1 LDHLSFHCFPDLAD
15 VYQNYW
21 GECYSRS
28 IFSSIEYLQ
37 QEIWRNL
44 CRYGVKQG
52 LFPKPMFKAYVS
64 PNFTSY
70 LTRSLNCDQIPSHL
84 VVSSDPQRRINLY
97 LRYQIISVR
106 QTLQYFEINGEEQL
120 ESFASIFGMMS
131 IFDIRVWMPQK
142 EFERGIRVLDA
153 VNCMSKV
160 ELFIGQS
167 HVKCKMHCF
176 KHLVGEPTENG
187 LLSNQIQPS
196 LPPPQMNIT
205 VETCCMAA
213 LAIGS
218 KFDQN
223 GSLYEVVTSD
233 STNVIC
239 VCK

>member
-1 LDHLSFHCFPDLAD
+1 
-15 VYQNYW
+15 
-21 GECYSRS
+21 
-28 IFSSIEYLQ
+28 
-37 QEIWRNL
+37 
-44 CRYGVKQG
+44 
-52 LFPKPMFKAYVS
+52 
-64 PNFTSY
+64 
-70 LTRSLNCDQIPSHL
+70 
-84 VVSSDPQRRINLY
+84 
-97 LRYQIISVR
+97 
-106 QTLQYFEINGEEQL
+106 
-120 ESFASIFGMMS
+120 
-131 IFDIRVWMPQK
+131 
-142 EFERGIRVLDA
+142 
-153 VNCMSKV
+153 MSKV